1 MGERVR
7 LSDSLAYPPR
17 MMRAERAAGYLGM
30 STSQFLKMVHDQEMP
45 QPIKVHSMSIWDRLD
60 LDAAVDDLKAK
71 QNRSERNMVDVL
83 LGIEDDH
90 H

>member
-7 LSDSLAYPPR
+7 LPDSLAYPPR

-30 STSQFLKMVHDQEMP
+30 STSQFLKMVHDHEMP

-71 QNRSERNMVDVL
+71 QTGERNMVDVL